1 MKKKAVFPGSFDP
14 FTIGHKNIVNQALE
28 VFDEIVIG
36 VGENR
41 SKSSMFSLDERI
53 SFIKKS
59 FGTNSKVIIESF
71 SDLTTSFCES
81 KNVKFLI
88 RGLRNANDF
97 VFEREIKYMQETI
110 SNVKSVYFICDHNF
124 SHVSSTLVRD
134 IINFDGKYEHLLP
147 FKLKN

>member
-28 VFDEIVIG
+28 VFDEIVIA
-36 VGENR
+36 VGETR

-97 VFEREIKYMQETI
+97 VFE
-110 SNVKSVYFICDHNF
+110 
-124 SHVSSTLVRD
+124 
-134 IINFDGKYEHLLP
+134 
-147 FKLKN
+147 

>member
-28 VFDEIVIG
+28 VFDEIVIA

-110 SNVKSVYFICDHNF
+110 SNVKSVYFICDQKF
-124 SHVSSTLVRD
+124 SHVSSSLVRD
-134 IINFDGKYEHLLP
+134 IISFDGDYEHLLP
-147 FKLKN
+147 FKLGN